1 MDDREWLEL
10 CGTVERVVFR
20 NADNGWT
27 VLEVSSD
34 EQLHTVVGVLPEV
47 SVGEEIRARGTFT
60 EHATFGAQF
69 KAEQC
74 ERRLPSDASAIL
86 RYLSSGAVKGIGPGR
101 ALKIVRKF
109 GDDTLR
115 VLQEEPERLAE
126 ISGITVATAR
136 QMGDAFAE
144 QFGLREAMLTLAE
157 YGLNPTECMRCY
169 KKWGAAAVDKIKSN
183 PYVLCDGALGI
194 SFDRVDTLCEERQF
208 AADDPR
214 RVKAAVIHV
223 LRHNTHNGHTCLP
236 TDKLCEV
243 TAGLLQISL
252 ETVTDA
258 LRTLVSGGKIVLSTL
273 RGQAFA
279 FLPELFVQEKFIA
292 KDVRDRVEGT
302 PLYVG
307 NTDALIEA
315 VERTDGIVYENEQR
329 KAIET
334 ALKRQIFILTGG
346 PGTGKTTTLKAI
358 LTALEAQ
365 GETVLLAAPTGRAAK
380 RMSELTGRDAKT
392 IHRLLEVQWTTD
404 DVPTFAK
411 DELNPLDADTVIVD
425 ELSMVDVALFSSL
438 LRALKPRC
446 RLVLVGDSHQLPA
459 IGAGNVLGDL
469 VGSGMVPAVEL
480 KRVFRQALE
489 SHIVQNAHRIVAG
502 EPPLA
507 GDKNADFFFMKR
519 DSAAAVNHAVVDLC
533 CRRLPEKYG
542 EDVFEGIQ
550 VLVPGRKGRVG
561 TEELNRALQE
571 KCNPPSA
578 TKAEFKAG
586 FRLLRVGDKVM
597 QTRNN
602 YDLSWAKP
610 DGAVGAGVFNGDI
623 GVLIEVNKRDD
634 CLTVQFDDER
644 VVTYL
649 RADAEDLELA
659 YATTVH
665 KSQGNEFDIVVIPL
679 FDVPKPLCYRHL
691 LYTAVTRAKN
701 LLVIIGDDETLWR
714 MIENDRKTLRYSA
727 LKEFLAARDEDGAV

>member
-1 MDDREWLEL
+1 MDDRELPEL

-20 NADNGWT
+20 NPDNGWT
-27 VLEVSSD
+27 VLEVSSE
-34 EQLHTVVGVLPEV
+34 EQLHTVVGVLPAV
-47 SVGEEIRARGTFT
+47 AVGEEIRARGTWI
-60 EHATFGAQF
+60 EHATFGVQF

-109 GDDTLR
+109 GDDSLR

-126 ISGITVATAR
+126 ISGITAAAAR

-144 QFGLREAMLTLAE
+144 QFGLREAMLVLSE
-157 YGLNPTECMRCY
+157 YGLNPTECLKCY
-169 KKWGAAAVDKIKSN
+169 KKWGAAAADKIKEN
-183 PYVLCDGALGI
+183 PYILCDNALGV
-194 SFDRVDTLCEERQF
+194 SFDRVDALCEERQF

-214 RVKAAVIHV
+214 RVKAALLHV

-243 TAGLLQISL
+243 TAGLLQIPR
-252 ETVTDA
+252 ETVIDGLNA
-258 LRTLVSGGKIVLSTL
+258 LISSGKVVISTL
-273 RGQAFA
+273 RGQVFA
-279 FLPELFVQEKFIA
+279 FLPELFVQEKYIA
-292 KDVRDRVEGT
+292 KDVRERVEGT
-302 PLYVG
+302 PLYVAD
-307 NTDALIEA
+307 TDALIEA
-315 VERTDGIVYENEQR
+315 IERTDGIVYETEQR
-329 KAIET
+329 LAIET

-380 RMSELTGRDAKT
+380 RMSELTGREAKT
-392 IHRLLEVQWTTD
+392 VHRLLEVQWTED
-404 DVPTFAK
+404 DRPVFAR

-425 ELSMVDVALFSSL
+425 ELSMVDAALFCSL
-438 LRALKPRC
+438 LRALKPHC

-469 VGSGMVPAVEL
+469 VASGLVPAVEL

-507 GDKNADFFFMKR
+507 GDKESDFFFMKR
-519 DSAAAVNHAVVDLC
+519 DSAAAVSHAVVDLC
-533 CRRLPEKYG
+533 SRRLPEKYG
-542 EDVFEGIQ
+542 ESVFDGIQ
-550 VLVPGRKGRVG
+550 VLAPARKGRVG
-561 TEELNRALQE
+561 TEELNKALQE

-578 TKAEFKAG
+578 TKAEFTSG
-586 FRLLRVGDKVM
+586 FRTFRVGDKVM
-597 QTRNN
+597 QTKNN
-602 YDLSWAKP
+602 YDLSWTKP

-623 GVLIEVNKRDD
+623 GVLTEVDRRDD
-634 CLTVQFDDER
+634 CLTVTFDDDRE
-644 VVTYL
+644 VTYL

-665 KSQGNEFDIVVIPL
+665 KSQGNEFNIVVIPL

-701 LLVIIGDDETLWR
+701 LLVIVGEDETLWR
-714 MIENDRKTLRYSA
+714 MIENNRKTLRYSG
-727 LKEFLAARDEDGAV
+727 LQEFLTARDEDGAV

>member
-1 MDDREWLEL
+1 MDEQTLQEL
-10 CGTVERVVFR
+10 SGTVERVVFR
-20 NADNGWT
+20 NPDNGWT
-27 VLEVSSD
+27 VLEVSDS
-34 EQLHTVVGVLPEV
+34 EKLHTVVGVLPEV
-47 SVGEEIRARGTFT
+47 AVGEEIRARGNFT
-60 EHATFGAQF
+60 EHATFGPQF
-69 KAEQC
+69 KAEEC
-74 ERRLPSDASAIL
+74 ERRLPGDASAIL

-115 VLQEEPERLAE
+115 ILQEEPERLAE
-126 ISGITVATAR
+126 ISGITAASAR

-144 QFGLREAMLTLAE
+144 QFGLREAMLRLAE
-157 YGLNPTECMRCY
+157 YGLTPTECMRCY
-169 KKWGAAAVDKIKSN
+169 KKWGAAAVDHIREN
-183 PYVLCDGALGI
+183 PYILCDAGPAI
-194 SFDRVDTLCEERQF
+194 SFERVDAICEERQM

-214 RVKAAVIHV
+214 RVKAAIRHV

-236 TDKLCEV
+236 IDRLCEV
-243 TAGLLQISL
+243 TAGLLQIPL
-252 ETVTDA
+252 ETATDA
-258 LRTLVSGGKIVLSTL
+258 LSMLVSRGHVVMATL
-273 RGQAFA
+273 RGQNFA
-279 FLPELFVQEKFIA
+279 FLPELFVQEKHIA
-292 KDVRDRVEGT
+292 KTIRDRAEST

-307 NTDALIEA
+307 DVDRLIEA
-315 VERTDGIVYENEQR
+315 VERADGIVYENEQR
-329 KAIET
+329 AAIET
-334 ALKRQIFILTGG
+334 ALRRQIFILTGG

-404 DVPTFAK
+404 DTPEFAR

-425 ELSMVDVALFSSL
+425 EMSMVDVALFSSL
-438 LRALKPRC
+438 LRALKERC
-446 RLVLVGDSHQLPA
+446 RLILVGDAHQLPA

-480 KRVFRQALE
+480 KRVFRQAME

-502 EPPLA
+502 EIPIP
-507 GDKNADFFFMKR
+507 GDKESDFFFMKR

-550 VLVPGRKGRVG
+550 VLAPARKGRVG
-561 TEELNRALQE
+561 TEELNKALQE

-586 FRLLRVGDKVM
+586 FRLFRVGDKVM

-602 YDLSWAKP
+602 YDLSWTKP
-610 DGAVGAGVFNGDI
+610 DGAVGTGVFNGDI
-623 GVLIEVNKRDD
+623 GVIEKVDKRDD

-659 YATTVH
+659 YAVTVH

-701 LLVIIGDDETLWR
+701 LLVLVGEEETLRR
-714 MIENDRKTLRYSA
+714 MIENDRKTLRYTG

>member
-1 MDDREWLEL
+1 MDEQTRQEL
-10 CGTVERVVFR
+10 SGTVERVVFR
-20 NADNGWT
+20 NPDNGWT
-27 VLEVSSD
+27 VLEVSD
-34 EQLHTVVGVLPEV
+34 GEQIHTVVGVLPEV
-47 SVGEEIRARGTFT
+47 AVGEEISARGTFT
-60 EHATFGAQF
+60 EHVSFGLQF
-69 KAEQC
+69 KAEEC
-74 ERRLPSDASAIL
+74 ERRLPGDAAAIL

-115 VLQEEPERLAE
+115 ILQEEPERLAE
-126 ISGITVATAR
+126 ISGITAASAR

-144 QFGLREAMLTLAE
+144 QFGLREAMLRLAE
-157 YGLNPTECMRCY
+157 YGLTPTECMKCY
-169 KKWGAAAVDKIKSN
+169 KKWGAAAVDRIREN
-183 PYVLCDGALGI
+183 PYVLCDAGLAL
-194 SFDRVDTLCEERQF
+194 SFDRVDALCEERQI

-214 RVKAAVIHV
+214 RVKAALRHV

-236 TDKLCEV
+236 VDRLCEV

-252 ETVTDA
+252 EATTDA
-258 LRTLVSGGKIVLSTL
+258 LSALVGRGNVVISTL
-273 RGQAFA
+273 RGQSFA
-279 FLPELFVQEKFIA
+279 YLPELFVQEKYIA
-292 KDVRDRVEGT
+292 KDVRKRAEGT

-307 NTDALIEA
+307 DVDRLIEA
-315 VERTDGIVYENEQR
+315 VERADGIVYENEQR
-329 KAIET
+329 TAIET
-334 ALKRQIFILTGG
+334 ALCRQIFILTGG

-380 RMSELTGRDAKT
+380 RMSELTGREAKT

-404 DVPTFAK
+404 DVPTFAR

-425 ELSMVDVALFSSL
+425 ELSMVDVSLFSSL
-438 LRALKPRC
+438 LRALKERC
-446 RLVLVGDSHQLPA
+446 RLVLVGDAHQLPA

-469 VGSGMVPAVEL
+469 VQSGMVPAVEL
-480 KRVFRQALE
+480 KRVFRQAME

-502 EPPLA
+502 ETPLP
-507 GDKNADFFFMKR
+507 GDKESDFFFLKR

-542 EDVFEGIQ
+542 ENVFEGIQ
-550 VLVPGRKGRVG
+550 VLAPARKGRVG
-561 TEELNRALQE
+561 TEELNKALQE

-586 FRLLRVGDKVM
+586 FRLFREGDKVM

-602 YDLSWAKP
+602 YDLSWVKS
-610 DGAVGAGVFNGDI
+610 DGAVGTGVFNGDI
-623 GVLIEVNKRDD
+623 GVIEKVDKRDD

-644 VVTYL
+644 TVTYL

-659 YATTVH
+659 YAATVH

-691 LYTAVTRAKN
+691 LYTAVTRAKT
-701 LLVIIGDDETLWR
+701 LLILVGEEETLRR
-714 MIENDRKTLRYSA
+714 MIENDRKTLRYTG
-727 LKEFLAARDEDGAV
+727 LKEFLSARDEDGAV

>member
-194 SFDRVDTLCEERQF
+194 SFDRVDALCEERQF

-279 FLPELFVQEKFIA
+279 FLPKLFVQEKFIA